1 MEEKLA
7 TRLSKGQISEFVQ
20 HDEVHPGQMFGKPA
34 LTSVTGLDLE
44 AIDEVDHVVEATAGA
59 GSDAASGDCYGQVC
73 FTYASAAGE
82 HDVALLGDEA
92 AAARSLT
99 SV

>member
-34 LTSVTGLDLE
+34 LTYG
-44 AIDEVDHVVEATAGA
+44 ATICV
-59 GSDAASGDCYGQVC
+59 GSALPHLNCYRM
-73 FTYASAAGE
+73 
-82 HDVALLGDEA
+82 LG
-92 AAARSLT
+92 RCLT
-99 SV
+99 